1 MGLLPPHPTAVTS
14 KDVARAMEWA
24 WTLKRQGKPLSDD
37 GAAAITWV
45 AIYLQTTY
53 PLQAK
58 AVLERSFA
66 IRAEMSVEEWLRA
79 FGRASSTHHRNW
91 AKGCKRIA
99 ERINVAQGRGDFNKL
114 GDFDGYRLLTVR
126 TRA

>member
-1 MGLLPPHPTAVTS
+1 
-14 KDVARAMEWA
+14 MEWA
-24 WTLKRQGKPLSDD
+24 WTLKRDGKPLSDE
-37 GAAAITWV
+37 GAAAINWV
-45 AIYLQTTY
+45 AVYLQTTY

-66 IRAEMSVEEWLRA
+66 IRAHLKTEEYLRE
-79 FGRASSTHHRNW
+79 FGVASSTHHRNW

-99 ERINVAQGRGDFNKL
+99 ERINEAQRRGDYDKL
-114 GDFDGYRLLTVR
+114 GNFDAHVLLTVR